1 MDAAVSV
8 SMTSG
13 AVAERD
19 DAHVWHPWSPV
30 GPSSGLMIA
39 RAEGYRLW
47 DVDGREY
54 VDGASGA
61 MNCSCG
67 HGRAE
72 LVAAVG
78 DQLRTLAHVD
88 LSFGAHE
95 PSGRLAERLAGLL
108 GHGLTRTFF
117 ANSGSEGIEAACRIA
132 LNHWSNRG
140 EPRHRIVSF
149 ERGYHGST
157 ALCQSL
163 SGLPAALPDLPSAV
177 PVARVALTDEP
188 RALTD
193 PAACDRLLGAWERA
207 LDEPG
212 AGEVAAVVVEPLLNA
227 GGGVVFHP
235 SFLAGL
241 RRLCDERG
249 VLLVVDEV
257 FTGFGR
263 TGEMFGFRHSGIT
276 PDVVVMSKGITS
288 GYVPLSAVTTT
299 DEVYRGFA
307 SDPVYGGLRYGHTT
321 SGHAAACAVAL
332 ATLDV
337 IERDELVAN
346 ARDRGAELLRGLGG
360 LAGHA
365 GVVDVRGLGLTVVV
379 ECSSAGTAARLRE
392 EIGRHGVLLRQQMSS
407 LLAVPPLVIDAAG
420 VRELTSRVLGAF
432 AVAGGHA
439 G

>member
-1 MDAAVSV
+1 MSGTSSAA
-8 SMTSG
+8 
-13 AVAERD
+13 AERD
-19 DAHVWHPWSPV
+19 DAHVWHPWSPI
-30 GPSSGLMIA
+30 GPSSGPMIA

-54 VDGASGA
+54 IDGVSGA

-67 HGRAE
+67 YGRPE
-72 LVAAVG
+72 LIAAVS
-78 DQLRTLAHVD
+78 DQLRALTHVD

-95 PSGRLAERLAGLL
+95 PSGRLAERLADLL

-132 LNHWSNRG
+132 LNYWSNRS
-140 EPRHRIVSF
+140 ESRRRIVSF

-177 PVARVALTDEP
+177 PVTRVALTDEP

-193 PAACDRLLGAWERA
+193 PAACDRLLDAWEQA

-212 AGEVAAVVVEPLLNA
+212 AGEAAAVVVEPLLNV

-249 VLLVVDEV
+249 VLLVIDEV

-263 TGEMFGFRHSGIT
+263 TGAMFGFQHSGIA
-276 PDVVVMSKGITS
+276 PDLVVMSKGITS

-299 DEVYRGFA
+299 DRVYREFA
-307 SDPVYGGLRYGHTT
+307 ADPVYGGLRYGHTT

-332 ATLDV
+332 ATLDL
-337 IERDELVAN
+337 IERDELVVN
-346 ARDRGAELLRGLGG
+346 AQDRGTELLHGLRG

-365 GVVDVRGLGLTVVV
+365 GVADVRGLGLTVVV
-379 ECSSAGTAARLRE
+379 ECSSVDTAARLRE

-420 VRELTSRVLGAF
+420 ARELVSHVLDALDT
-432 AVAGGHA
+432 AGRHVG
-439 G
+439 